1 MKRLFHPLPSIPFRK
16 ISGTSLIEVL
26 MAIVILTFGLL
37 GLAALQGKANT
48 AELEAYQRGQA
59 LILLQDMTSR
69 IENNVTNV
77 ANYVTGTAA
86 PLGVGTTDEADCS
99 TLANRAAIDLCEWS
113 KELKGA
119 SEASGSSN
127 KGAMIDGRG
136 CVEIVTTGTEYKV
149 SVVWQGI
156 GKTMSPATTSCG
168 SGSYDSN
175 ESRRAVTTVVRIP
188 DLAAS

>member
-1 MKRLFHPLPSIPFRK
+1 MKRIFHPLPSIPFRK
-16 ISGTSLIEVL
+16 ISGPSLFEVL

-99 TLANRAAIDLCEWS
+99 TLTNRAAIDLCEWS

-119 SEASGSSN
+119 SEASGNNN
-127 KGAMIDGRG
+127 KKTKNNKQKN
-136 CVEIVTTGTEYKV
+136 VEIVTTGTEYKV
-149 SVVWQGI
+149 
-156 GKTMSPATTSCG
+156 
-168 SGSYDSN
+168 
-175 ESRRAVTTVVRIP
+175 
-188 DLAAS
+188 